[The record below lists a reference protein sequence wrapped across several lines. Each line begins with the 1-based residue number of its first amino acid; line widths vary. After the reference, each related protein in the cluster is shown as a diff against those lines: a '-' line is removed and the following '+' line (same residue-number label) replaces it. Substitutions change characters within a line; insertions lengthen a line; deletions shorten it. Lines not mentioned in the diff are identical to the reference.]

1 MKYQLILLITII
13 LITILSLSHLTAVY
27 SINITDES
35 PDKAIENNII
45 EYEKI
50 DLERSGISSSGSS
63 GNWLLK
69 INLQG
74 NIIGAID
81 SNMNLLNGKLNVFFF
96 IDGHQGSEYQN
107 TFEQELIFNKGIA
120 EFIIEDWLV
129 ESEAEGMSILMPADL
144 RLSIP

>member
-1 MKYQLILLITII
+1 MKYQLIIFITILLTI
-13 LITILSLSHLTAVY
+13 ILSLSHFTAAY

-35 PDKAIENNII
+35 SDKAIENNII

-63 GNWLLK
+63 SNWLLK

-74 NIIGAID
+74 NIIGATD
-81 SNMNLLNGKLNVFFF
+81 NNMNLLNGKSNVFFF
-96 IDGHQGSEYQN
+96 IDGYQGSEYQN
-107 TFEQELIFNKGIA
+107 TLEQKLIFNNGNA
-120 EFIIEDWLV
+120 EFIIDDWII
-129 ESEAEGMSILMPADL
+129 ESDAKSMSISMPADL

>member
-1 MKYQLILLITII
+1 MKYQLILF
-13 LITILSLSHLTAVY
+13 ITILLTIIISLSNLTAVY

-35 PDKAIENNII
+35 SDKALENNIL

-74 NIIGAID
+74 NIIGATD
-81 SNMNLLNGKLNVFFF
+81 SNMNLLKGKSNVFFF

-107 TFEQELIFNKGIA
+107 TLEQKLIFNNGNA
-120 EFIIEDWLV
+120 EFIIDDWII
-129 ESEAEGMSILMPADL
+129 ESDAKSMSISMPADL